1 MLNTQSGNIP
11 FLEIP
16 LGPYI
21 TGLLL
26 FWATIGVYAQALQ
39 GSDDQYGIKFGKT
52 LQVETYGVLEND
64 RLSGEPAGESGATAE
79 LISSPGYGTLS
90 CPTDAGLAL
99 CADGSFSYTTA
110 TGFNGID
117 SFTYQAV
124 FGSTVSAP
132 VTVKLTACTGG
143 PQIFA
148 CWKEAAYL
156 SKLAELGFGVFY
168 EGFEGVAW
176 DIART
181 AISDPNTAASLIS
194 QGITW
199 TSNHPETN
207 DITTSS
213 GAARSGS
220 WGGYDAE
227 HGAATGLP
235 GNCDID
241 DPPVSC
247 LYHDGLSGKTQP
259 GGAVLHGVGAFIH
272 GTYGAKIAVILDGG
286 NPISLGLA
294 GYYNEQFHGVIDA
307 GSSGFSEFEFR
318 EVDGKVG
325 QALYVWFDDFR
336 IAVADA
342 PTNIAPV
349 ADAGPDQAVSIGE
362 LVVLDGSASFDANSD
377 SVTYAWSLTDKPA
390 ASTATLSNPTAIS
403 PTFFADATG
412 YYTAELVVSDA
423 SESSPPDTVDI
434 GATPASTNVLP
445 VADAGA
451 DQTALVGDIVL
462 LDGSASSDANGEP
475 LTYSWILTEVP
486 TGSTAGLSNPG
497 AIYPGFVAD
506 VAGRYVAQLVVSD
519 AVGDSPPDSVE
530 INAATAVR
538 SCQFIVIR
546 SKAGKGAVVCL

>member
-1 MLNTQSGNIP
+1 MQPGNIP
-11 FLEIP
+11 FLRMHRD
-16 LGPYI
+16 LFRYI

-26 FWATIGVYAQALQ
+26 FWATIGVYAQVLQ
-39 GSDDQYGIKFGKT
+39 GSDDQYGIRFGKI

-64 RLSGEPAGESGATAE
+64 SLSGEPAGENGATAE

-99 CADGSFSYTTA
+99 CADGSFDYTTA

-124 FGSTVSAP
+124 FDGTVSAP

-143 PQIFA
+143 PQIFT

-156 SKLAELGFGVFY
+156 SKLAELGFGVVN

-176 DIART
+176 DVART
-181 AISDPNTAASLIS
+181 AIPDPNTVASLIS

-207 DITTSS
+207 NITTSS
-213 GAARSGS
+213 GAARSGN
-220 WGGYDAE
+220 WGGYDAG
-227 HGAATGLP
+227 HGVATGTP

-259 GGAVLHGVGAFIH
+259 DGAVLHGVGAFID
-272 GTYGAKIAVILDGG
+272 GMYGGKMAVILDGG
-286 NPISLGLA
+286 TPISLGLT
-294 GYYNEQFHGVIDA
+294 GFYDEQFHGVIDS

-318 EVDGKVG
+318 EVDGKAG

-336 IAVADA
+336 IAAADA

-349 ADAGPDQAVSIGE
+349 ADAGSDQAVSVGE
-362 LVVLDGSASFDANSD
+362 VVTLDGSASFDANSD
-377 SVTYAWSLTDKPA
+377 SIAYNWSLMNRPA
-390 ASTATLSNPTAIS
+390 ASLATLSDPTSVS
-403 PTFFADATG
+403 PTFVADVTG
-412 YYTAELVVSDA
+412 YYTAELVVSDTSKNSA
-423 SESSPPDTVDI
+423 PDTVDI
-434 GATPASTNVLP
+434 GATPASSNVLP

-451 DQTALVGDIVL
+451 DQAVLLGDIVL
-462 LDGSASSDANGEP
+462 LDGSASSDANGDP
-475 LTYSWILTEVP
+475 LIYGWTLAEMP
-486 TGSTAGLSNPG
+486 AGSTASLSNPG
-497 AIYPGFVAD
+497 AINPGFVAD
-506 VAGRYVAQLVVSD
+506 MVGRYVARLVVSD

-530 INAATAVR
+530 INAATAMQ
-538 SCQFIVIR
+538 SCQFYIIK
-546 SKAGKGAVVCL
+546 SKTGKGAVVCL